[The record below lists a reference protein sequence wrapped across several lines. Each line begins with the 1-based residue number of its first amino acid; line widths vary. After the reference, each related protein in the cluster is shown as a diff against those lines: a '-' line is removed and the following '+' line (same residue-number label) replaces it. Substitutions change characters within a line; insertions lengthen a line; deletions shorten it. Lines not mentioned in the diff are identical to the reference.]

1 MLFGTADASVIVI
14 LFPLFASA
22 LLLISGAAYF
32 QRAER
37 TFADVI

>member
-1 MLFGTADASVIVI
+1 MIIPV
-14 LFPLFASA
+14 PLRACV
-22 LLLISGAAYF
+22 LLVTGAAYF